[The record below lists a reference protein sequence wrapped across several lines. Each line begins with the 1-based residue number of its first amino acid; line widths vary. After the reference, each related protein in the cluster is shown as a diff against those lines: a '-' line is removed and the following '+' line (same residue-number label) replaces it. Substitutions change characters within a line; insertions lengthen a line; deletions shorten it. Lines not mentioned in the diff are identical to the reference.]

1 MKKTYSFSGYTI
13 ALLMII
19 VVLMTLAAFISESFF
34 IGIFLLI
41 FILFLFLGFRVIWP
55 NTAVVCLFL
64 GQYKETIIET
74 GFRWFIPFFT
84 TKYISTK
91 IHSTET
97 TVLKVNDHNGN
108 PILIS
113 AIIVWKV
120 SDAYK
125 ALYAVE
131 SYDVFVHSQS
141 ESAVRK
147 IASEYPYEWS
157 QKITLSHG
165 WEALNLVIQSEMSE
179 RLFLAGVDIIEA
191 RISHLAYAPEI
202 AQAMLKKQ
210 QAQATIAARTQ
221 IVEGAVSMV
230 DMALLQLST
239 QKIVELTPTDKAK
252 MAMNL
257 LTVLCSEN
265 VQPTLQTNPQN

>member
-1 MKKTYSFSGYTI
+1 M
-13 ALLMII
+13 
-19 VVLMTLAAFISESFF
+19 
-34 IGIFLLI
+34 
-41 FILFLFLGFRVIWP
+41 
-55 NTAVVCLFL
+55 
-64 GQYKETIIET
+64 
-74 GFRWFIPFFT
+74 
-84 TKYISTK
+84 
-91 IHSTET
+91 
-97 TVLKVNDHNGN
+97 
-108 PILIS
+108 
-113 AIIVWKV
+113 
-120 SDAYK
+120 
-125 ALYAVE
+125 
-131 SYDVFVHSQS
+131 
-141 ESAVRK
+141 
-147 IASEYPYEWS
+147 
-157 QKITLSHG
+157 
-165 WEALNLVIQSEMSE
+165 VIQSEMSE